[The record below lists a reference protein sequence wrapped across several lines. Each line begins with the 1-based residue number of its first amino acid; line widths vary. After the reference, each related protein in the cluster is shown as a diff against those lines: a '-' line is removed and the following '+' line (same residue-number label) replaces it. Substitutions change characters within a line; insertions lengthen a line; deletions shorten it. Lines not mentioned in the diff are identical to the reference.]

1 MLNDM
6 ASINETENRFL
17 QRLKEER
24 EKAGMSQLELAYK
37 AGLSQNMITYLE
49 TGKRT
54 PNLTTILKICNALEI
69 NPSVLFE
76 DDDEQREEMKKQI
89 YSLVK
94 KL

>member
-1 MLNDM
+1 MLKSM
-6 ASINETENRFL
+6 ASINETEDRVL
-17 QRLKEER
+17 QRLKAER
-24 EKAGMSQLELAYK
+24 EKAGLSQLELAYK
-37 AGLSQNMITYLE
+37 AGLSQNMVTYLE

-69 NPSVLFE
+69 NPSVLFLDE
-76 DDDEQREEMKKQI
+76 DEQREEMKRQI

>member
-54 PNLTTILKICNALEI
+54 PTLTTILKICNALEI